1 MSESSEFLGKFLS
14 ENSVKAAVERIRSME
29 KMNTGSGS
37 SFLDAAMQP
46 PRIDLKAFRPPVVPS
61 LQEANS
67 YQSSEAIVESM
78 GSTVRIWRE
87 QLKSSNE
94 EQAGKYQPV
103 VLAYLSSGQVVQVQR
118 MAPESFHCVRV
129 EGALGFGGPP
139 CRADSK
145 SVPSALVGAA
155 SMG

>member
-1 MSESSEFLGKFLS
+1 
-14 ENSVKAAVERIRSME
+14 
-29 KMNTGSGS
+29 
-37 SFLDAAMQP
+37 
-46 PRIDLKAFRPPVVPS
+46 
-61 LQEANS
+61 
-67 YQSSEAIVESM
+67 M

-139 CRADSK
+139 CMLLAHQ
-145 SVPSALVGAA
+145 A
-155 SMG
+155 SIQLLCTAFEITEEQPERTIGFVINNEEQDL